1 MQPTVTVVGAGPA
14 GLMAAEAAAGAGAE
28 VTIIDQR
35 RSFGRTLLLAG
46 RSGLNLTHAEP
57 LEVFLGRYG
66 DGRAMLEPAIRAFP
80 PDAVRAWAD
89 ELGADTFVGSSGR
102 VFPAAMRATSLLR
115 AWTARLAGLGV
126 AMRTGETWAGFTDD
140 GATVLALG
148 GASWPSVG
156 GDGSWLAHVETAGI
170 PVVPFAASN
179 AGVLVAWSAPLL
191 ERFEGVP
198 IKNAAL
204 TAGGRTVRGEPTIT
218 ATGLEGGPIY
228 ALGPEL
234 RSGHGLEIDLQPDL
248 DADALAARLVDR
260 RRTKDSV
267 STWLR
272 KGGLSPVDVALLRD
286 ATGNRLPTEATAI
299 AGLAKAVPIP
309 VDGLAP
315 IDRAISTA
323 GGIAL
328 DAIDD
333 TGMLLDRPGTWVA
346 GEMVAWDAPTG
357 GYLIQACLSTGHRAG
372 VAAARWAAEHPG
384 LASGDDLHLS
394 PRTPR

>member
-1 MQPTVTVVGAGPA
+1 MVQPTVTVVGAGPA

-28 VTIIDQR
+28 VTVVDQR

-102 VFPAAMRATSLLR
+102 VFPAAMRATGLLR

-126 AMRTGETWAGFTDD
+126 AMRTGEMWAGFTDD

-156 GDGSWLAHVETAGI
+156 GDGSWFAHVETAGI
-170 PVVPFAASN
+170 PVVPFVASN

-204 TAGGRTVRGEPTIT
+204 TAGVRTVRGEPTIT

-260 RRTKDSV
+260 RRPKDSV

-286 ATGNRLPTEATAI
+286 TTGNRLPTESTAI
-299 AGLAKAVPIP
+299 ADLAKAVPIP

-323 GGIAL
+323 GGVAL
-328 DAIDD
+328 DAVDD

-372 VAAARWAAEHPG
+372 VAAARWAAEHP
-384 LASGDDLHLS
+384 
-394 PRTPR
+394 

>member
-102 VFPAAMRATSLLR
+102 VFPAAMRATGLLR

-126 AMRTGETWAGFTDD
+126 AMRTGETWAGFTDE

-156 GDGSWLAHVETAGI
+156 GDGSWFAHVETAGI
-170 PVVPFAASN
+170 PVVPFVASN

-218 ATGLEGGPIY
+218 VTGLEGGPIY

-260 RRTKDSV
+260 RRPKDSV

-286 ATGNRLPTEATAI
+286 ATGNRLPTEATVI
-299 AGLAKAVPIP
+299 AGLAKAMPIP

-372 VAAARWAAEHPG
+372 VAAARWAAEHP
-384 LASGDDLHLS
+384 
-394 PRTPR
+394 

>member
-1 MQPTVTVVGAGPA
+1 MVQPTVTVVGAGPA

-28 VTIIDQR
+28 VTIVDQR

-102 VFPAAMRATSLLR
+102 VFPAAMRATGLLR

-126 AMRTGETWAGFTDD
+126 AMRTGETWAGFADD

-156 GDGSWLAHVETAGI
+156 GDGSWCAHVETAGI
-170 PVVPFAASN
+170 PVVPFVASN

-204 TAGGRTVRGEPTIT
+204 TAGVRTVRGEPTIT

-260 RRTKDSV
+260 RRPKDSV

-372 VAAARWAAEHPG
+372 VAAARWAAEHP
-384 LASGDDLHLS
+384 
-394 PRTPR
+394 

>member
-1 MQPTVTVVGAGPA
+1 MVQPTVTVVGAGPA

-28 VTIIDQR
+28 VTIVDQR

-102 VFPAAMRATSLLR
+102 VFPAAMRATGLLR

-156 GDGSWLAHVETAGI
+156 GDGSWCAHVETAGI
-170 PVVPFAASN
+170 PVVPFVASN

-204 TAGGRTVRGEPTIT
+204 TAGVRTVRGEPTIT

-260 RRTKDSV
+260 RRPKDSV

-286 ATGNRLPTEATAI
+286 TTGNRLPTEATAV
-299 AGLAKAVPIP
+299 ADLAKAVPIP
-309 VDGLAP
+309 VEGLAP

-323 GGIAL
+323 GGVAL

-372 VAAARWAAEHPG
+372 VAAARWAAEHP
-384 LASGDDLHLS
+384 
-394 PRTPR
+394 

>member
-14 GLMAAEAAAGAGAE
+14 GLMAAEAAAGAGAGAE

-80 PDAVRAWAD
+80 PDSVRAWAD

-309 VDGLAP
+309 VGGLAP

-357 GYLIQACLSTGHRAG
+357 GYLIQACLSTGRRAG
-372 VAAARWAAEHPG
+372 VAAARWAAEHP
-384 LASGDDLHLS
+384 
-394 PRTPR
+394 

>member
-1 MQPTVTVVGAGPA
+1 MVQPTVTVVGAGPA

-28 VTIIDQR
+28 VTIVDQR

-102 VFPAAMRATSLLR
+102 VFPAAMRATGLLR

-126 AMRTGETWAGFTDD
+126 AMRTGETWAGFADD
-140 GATVLALG
+140 SATVLALG

-156 GDGSWLAHVETAGI
+156 GDGSWFAHVETAGI
-170 PVVPFAASN
+170 PVVPFVASN

-204 TAGGRTVRGEPTIT
+204 TAGVRTVRGEPTIT

-260 RRTKDSV
+260 RRPKDSV

-286 ATGNRLPTEATAI
+286 TTGNRLPTEATAV
-299 AGLAKAVPIP
+299 ADLAKAVPIP
-309 VDGLAP
+309 VEGLAP
-315 IDRAISTA
+315 IDCAISTA
-323 GGIAL
+323 GGVAL

-372 VAAARWAAEHPG
+372 VAAARWAAEHP
-384 LASGDDLHLS
+384 
-394 PRTPR
+394 

>member
-66 DGRAMLEPAIRAFP
+66 DGRAMLEPAIRAFT

-234 RSGHGLEIDLQPDL
+234 RSGHGLGIDLQPDL

-260 RRTKDSV
+260 RRPKDSV

-299 AGLAKAVPIP
+299 ANLAKAVPIP
-309 VDGLAP
+309 VEGLAP

-333 TGMLLDRPGTWVA
+333 TGMLVDRPGTWVA

-372 VAAARWAAEHPG
+372 VAAARWAAEHP
-384 LASGDDLHLS
+384 
-394 PRTPR
+394 

>member
-1 MQPTVTVVGAGPA
+1 MVQPTVTVVGAGPA

-28 VTIIDQR
+28 VTIVDQR

-102 VFPAAMRATSLLR
+102 VFPAAMRATGLLR

-126 AMRTGETWAGFTDD
+126 AMQTGETWAGFADD

-156 GDGSWLAHVETAGI
+156 GDGSWCAHVETAGI
-170 PVVPFAASN
+170 PVVPFVASN

-204 TAGGRTVRGEPTIT
+204 TAGVRTVRGEPTIT

-260 RRTKDSV
+260 RRPKDSV

-286 ATGNRLPTEATAI
+286 TTGNRLPTEATAV
-299 AGLAKAVPIP
+299 ADLAKAVPIP
-309 VDGLAP
+309 VEGLAP

-323 GGIAL
+323 GGVAL

-372 VAAARWAAEHPG
+372 VAAARWAAEHP
-384 LASGDDLHLS
+384 
-394 PRTPR
+394 

>member
-80 PDAVRAWAD
+80 PDAVRAWAG

-102 VFPAAMRATSLLR
+102 VFPAAMRATGLLR

-191 ERFEGVP
+191 ERFEGGP

-267 STWLR
+267 STWLQ
-272 KGGLSPVDVALLRD
+272 KGGLSPVDVAILRD

-372 VAAARWAAEHPG
+372 VAAARWAAEHP
-384 LASGDDLHLS
+384 
-394 PRTPR
+394 

>member
-1 MQPTVTVVGAGPA
+1 VTQPTVTVVGAGPA
-14 GLMAAEAAAGAGAE
+14 GLMAAEAAVGAGAE
-28 VTIIDQR
+28 VTVVDQR

-102 VFPAAMRATSLLR
+102 VFPASMRATGLLR

-179 AGVLVAWSAPLL
+179 AGLLVAWSAPLL

-260 RRTKDSV
+260 RRPKDSV

-299 AGLAKAVPIP
+299 ANLAKAVPIP
-309 VDGLAP
+309 VGGLAP

-333 TGMLLDRPGTWVA
+333 TGMLLGRPGTWVA

-372 VAAARWAAEHPG
+372 VAAARWAAEHP
-384 LASGDDLHLS
+384 
-394 PRTPR
+394 

>member
-89 ELGADTFVGSSGR
+89 GLGADTFVGSSGR

-248 DADALAARLVDR
+248 DVDALAARLVDR
-260 RRTKDSV
+260 RRPKDSV

-299 AGLAKAVPIP
+299 ANLAKAVPIP
-309 VDGLAP
+309 VGGLAP

-328 DAIDD
+328 DAIDV
-333 TGMLLDRPGTWVA
+333 TGMLLGRPGTWVA

-372 VAAARWAAEHPG
+372 VAAARWAAEHP
-384 LASGDDLHLS
+384 
-394 PRTPR
+394 

>member
-80 PDAVRAWAD
+80 PDAVRAWAG

-102 VFPAAMRATSLLR
+102 VFPAAMRATGLLR

-248 DADALAARLVDR
+248 DADALATRLVDR
-260 RRTKDSV
+260 RRPKDSV

-372 VAAARWAAEHPG
+372 VAAARWAAEHP
-384 LASGDDLHLS
+384 
-394 PRTPR
+394 

>member
-1 MQPTVTVVGAGPA
+1 
-14 GLMAAEAAAGAGAE
+14 
-28 VTIIDQR
+28 
-35 RSFGRTLLLAG
+35 
-46 RSGLNLTHAEP
+46 
-57 LEVFLGRYG
+57 
-66 DGRAMLEPAIRAFP
+66 
-80 PDAVRAWAD
+80 
-89 ELGADTFVGSSGR
+89 
-102 VFPAAMRATSLLR
+102 
-115 AWTARLAGLGV
+115 
-126 AMRTGETWAGFTDD
+126 
-140 GATVLALG
+140 
-148 GASWPSVG
+148 
-156 GDGSWLAHVETAGI
+156 
-170 PVVPFAASN
+170 VVPFAASN

-260 RRTKDSV
+260 RRPKDSV

-286 ATGNRLPTEATAI
+286 ATANRLPTEATAI
-299 AGLAKAVPIP
+299 ANLAKAVPIP

-372 VAAARWAAEHPG
+372 VAAARWAAEHP
-384 LASGDDLHLS
+384 
-394 PRTPR
+394 

>member
-1 MQPTVTVVGAGPA
+1 MVQPTVTVVGAGPA

-28 VTIIDQR
+28 VTIVDQR

-89 ELGADTFVGSSGR
+89 ELGANTFVGSSGR
-102 VFPAAMRATSLLR
+102 VFPAAMRATGLLR

-126 AMRTGETWAGFTDD
+126 AMRTGETWADFTDD

-156 GDGSWLAHVETAGI
+156 GDGSWFAHVETAGI
-170 PVVPFAASN
+170 PVVPFVASN

-204 TAGGRTVRGEPTIT
+204 TAGVRTVRGEPTIT

-260 RRTKDSV
+260 RRPKDSV

-286 ATGNRLPTEATAI
+286 TTGNRLPTEATAV
-299 AGLAKAVPIP
+299 ADLAKAVPIP
-309 VDGLAP
+309 VEGLAP

-372 VAAARWAAEHPG
+372 VAAARWAAEHP
-384 LASGDDLHLS
+384 
-394 PRTPR
+394 

>member
-28 VTIIDQR
+28 VTIVDQR

-66 DGRAMLEPAIRAFP
+66 DGRAMLEPAIQAFP

-89 ELGADTFVGSSGR
+89 GLGADTFVGSSGR
-102 VFPAAMRATSLLR
+102 VFPAAMRATGLLR

-198 IKNAAL
+198 VKNAAL
-204 TAGGRTVRGEPTIT
+204 HAGGRTVRGEPTIT

-234 RSGHGLEIDLQPDL
+234 RSGHRLEIDLQPDL

-260 RRTKDSV
+260 RRPKDSV

-286 ATGNRLPTEATAI
+286 VTGNRLPTEATAI
-299 AGLAKAVPIP
+299 ANLAKAVPIP
-309 VDGLAP
+309 VEGLAP

-323 GGIAL
+323 GGVAL

-357 GYLIQACLSTGHRAG
+357 GYLIQACLSTGHQAG
-372 VAAARWAAEHPG
+372 VAAARWAAEHP
-384 LASGDDLHLS
+384 
-394 PRTPR
+394 

>member
-1 MQPTVTVVGAGPA
+1 MVQPTVTVVGAGPA

-28 VTIIDQR
+28 VTIVDQR

-102 VFPAAMRATSLLR
+102 VFPAAMRATGLLR

-126 AMRTGETWAGFTDD
+126 AMRTGETWAGFADD

-156 GDGSWLAHVETAGI
+156 GDGSWCAHVETAGI
-170 PVVPFAASN
+170 PVVPFVASN

-204 TAGGRTVRGEPTIT
+204 TAGVRTVRGEPTIT

-260 RRTKDSV
+260 RRPKDSV

-286 ATGNRLPTEATAI
+286 TTGNRLPTEATAV
-299 AGLAKAVPIP
+299 ADLAKAVPTP
-309 VDGLAP
+309 VEGLAP

-323 GGIAL
+323 GGVAL

-372 VAAARWAAEHPG
+372 VAAARWAAEHP
-384 LASGDDLHLS
+384 
-394 PRTPR
+394 

>member
-1 MQPTVTVVGAGPA
+1 MVQPTVTVVGAGPA

-28 VTIIDQR
+28 VTIVDQR

-102 VFPAAMRATSLLR
+102 VFPASMRATGLLR

-248 DADALAARLVDR
+248 DTDALAARLVDR
-260 RRTKDSV
+260 RRPKDSV

-286 ATGNRLPTEATAI
+286 TTGNRLPTEATAI
-299 AGLAKAVPIP
+299 ADLAKAVPIP
-309 VDGLAP
+309 VEGLAP

-323 GGIAL
+323 GGVAL

-372 VAAARWAAEHPG
+372 VAAARWAAEHP
-384 LASGDDLHLS
+384 
-394 PRTPR
+394 

>member
-28 VTIIDQR
+28 VTIVDQR

-102 VFPAAMRATSLLR
+102 VFPAAMRATGLLR

-126 AMRTGETWAGFTDD
+126 AMRTGETWAGFADD

-156 GDGSWLAHVETAGI
+156 GDGSWCAHVETAGI
-170 PVVPFAASN
+170 PVVPFVASN

-204 TAGGRTVRGEPTIT
+204 TAGVRTVRGEPTIT

-248 DADALAARLVDR
+248 DTDALAARLVDR
-260 RRTKDSV
+260 RRPKDSV

-299 AGLAKAVPIP
+299 ANLAKAVPIP
-309 VDGLAP
+309 VEGLAP

-323 GGIAL
+323 GGVAL

-372 VAAARWAAEHPG
+372 VAAARWAAEHP
-384 LASGDDLHLS
+384 
-394 PRTPR
+394 

>member
-1 MQPTVTVVGAGPA
+1 MQPRVTVVGAGPA

-28 VTIIDQR
+28 VTIVDQR

-102 VFPAAMRATSLLR
+102 VFPAAMRATGLLR

-170 PVVPFAASN
+170 PVGPFVASN

-248 DADALAARLVDR
+248 DANALVARLVDR
-260 RRTKDSV
+260 RRPKDSV

-299 AGLAKAVPIP
+299 ADLAKAVPIP

-323 GGIAL
+323 GGVAL

-333 TGMLLDRPGTWVA
+333 TGMLVDRPGTWVA

-372 VAAARWAAEHPG
+372 AAAARWAAEHP
-384 LASGDDLHLS
+384 
-394 PRTPR
+394 

>member
-102 VFPAAMRATSLLR
+102 VFPASMRATGLLR

-260 RRTKDSV
+260 RRPKDSV

-286 ATGNRLPTEATAI
+286 TTGNRLPTEATAV
-299 AGLAKAVPIP
+299 ADLAKAVPIP
-309 VDGLAP
+309 VEGLAP

-323 GGIAL
+323 GGVAL

-357 GYLIQACLSTGHRAG
+357 GYLIQACLSTGHQAG
-372 VAAARWAAEHPG
+372 VAAARWAAEHP
-384 LASGDDLHLS
+384 
-394 PRTPR
+394 

>member
-1 MQPTVTVVGAGPA
+1 MQSTVTVVGAGPA
-14 GLMAAEAAAGAGAE
+14 GLMAAEAAAGAGAD
-28 VTIIDQR
+28 VTIVDQR

-46 RSGLNLTHAEP
+46 RSGLNLTQAEP

-66 DGRAMLEPAIRAFP
+66 DARATLEPAIRAFP

-102 VFPAAMRATSLLR
+102 VFPAAMRATGLLR
-115 AWTARLAGLGV
+115 AWMSRLDGLGV
-126 AMRTGETWAGFTDD
+126 AMRTGETWVGFTDD
-140 GATVLALG
+140 CATVLALG

-156 GDGSWLAHVETAGI
+156 GDGSWLAHFETAGI

-191 ERFEGVP
+191 QRFEGVP

-204 TAGGRTVRGEPTIT
+204 RAGGRTVRGEPTIT

-248 DADALAARLVDR
+248 DADALAARLIDR
-260 RRTKDSV
+260 RRPKDSV

-286 ATGNRLPTEATAI
+286 ATGNRLPTDAMAI
-299 AGLAKAVPIP
+299 GDLAKALPIP
-309 VDGLAP
+309 VEGLAP

-323 GGIAL
+323 GGVAL

-357 GYLIQACLSTGHRAG
+357 GYLIQACLSAGRWAG
-372 VAAARWAAEHPG
+372 VAAARWAAEH
-384 LASGDDLHLS
+384 
-394 PRTPR
+394 T

>member
-260 RRTKDSV
+260 RRPKDSV

-286 ATGNRLPTEATAI
+286 ATGNRLPTEPTAI
-299 AGLAKAVPIP
+299 ADLAKAVPIP

-372 VAAARWAAEHPG
+372 VAAARWAAEHP
-384 LASGDDLHLS
+384 
-394 PRTPR
+394 

>member
-28 VTIIDQR
+28 VTVIDQR

-80 PDAVRAWAD
+80 PDAVRAWAG

-102 VFPAAMRATSLLR
+102 VFPAAMRATGLLR

-372 VAAARWAAEHPG
+372 VAAARWAAEH
-384 LASGDDLHLS
+384 S
-394 PRTPR
+394 

>member
-1 MQPTVTVVGAGPA
+1 MQPRVTVVGAGPA

-28 VTIIDQR
+28 VTIVDQR

-89 ELGADTFVGSSGR
+89 ERGADTFVGSSGR
-102 VFPAAMRATSLLR
+102 VFPAAMRATGLLR

-170 PVVPFAASN
+170 PVVPFVASN

-204 TAGGRTVRGEPTIT
+204 RAGGRTVRGEPTIT

-248 DADALAARLVDR
+248 DADALVARLVGR
-260 RRTKDSV
+260 RRPKDSV

-272 KGGLSPVDVALLRD
+272 KGGLSLVDVALLRD

-299 AGLAKAVPIP
+299 ADLAKAVPIP
-309 VDGLAP
+309 VEGLAP
-315 IDRAISTA
+315 VDRAISTA
-323 GGIAL
+323 GGVAL

-333 TGMLLDRPGTWVA
+333 TGMLVDRPGTWVA

-372 VAAARWAAEHPG
+372 VAAARWAAEHP
-384 LASGDDLHLS
+384 
-394 PRTPR
+394 

>member
-14 GLMAAEAAAGAGAE
+14 GLMAAETAAGAGAE
-28 VTIIDQR
+28 VTIVDQR

-102 VFPAAMRATSLLR
+102 VFPAAMRATGLLR

-198 IKNAAL
+198 VKNAAL
-204 TAGGRTVRGEPTIT
+204 RAGGRTVRGEPTIT

-248 DADALAARLVDR
+248 DAEALAARLVDR
-260 RRTKDSV
+260 RRPKDSV

-286 ATGNRLPTEATAI
+286 VTGNRLPTEATAI
-299 AGLAKAVPIP
+299 ANLAKAVPIP

-323 GGIAL
+323 GGVAL

-357 GYLIQACLSTGHRAG
+357 GYLIQACLSTGHQAG
-372 VAAARWAAEHPG
+372 VAAARWAAEHP
-384 LASGDDLHLS
+384 
-394 PRTPR
+394 

>member
-28 VTIIDQR
+28 VTIVDQR

-102 VFPAAMRATSLLR
+102 VFPASMRATGLLR

-170 PVVPFAASN
+170 PAVPFAASN

-234 RSGHGLEIDLQPDL
+234 QSGHGLEIDLQPDL
-248 DADALAARLVDR
+248 DANALVARLVDR
-260 RRTKDSV
+260 RRPKDSV

-272 KGGLSPVDVALLRD
+272 KGGLSPVDAALLRD

-299 AGLAKAVPIP
+299 AALAKAVPIP
-309 VDGLAP
+309 VEGLAP
-315 IDRAISTA
+315 VDRAISTA
-323 GGIAL
+323 GGVAL

-333 TGMLLDRPGTWVA
+333 TGMLVDRPGTWVA

-372 VAAARWAAEHPG
+372 VAAARWAAEHP
-384 LASGDDLHLS
+384 
-394 PRTPR
+394 

>member
-102 VFPAAMRATSLLR
+102 VFPAAMRATGLLR

-156 GDGSWLAHVETAGI
+156 GDGSWFAHVETAGI
-170 PVVPFAASN
+170 PVVPFVASN

-248 DADALAARLVDR
+248 DVDALVARLVDR

-315 IDRAISTA
+315 VDRAISTA
-323 GGIAL
+323 GGVAL

-333 TGMLLDRPGTWVA
+333 TGMLVDRPGTWVA

-372 VAAARWAAEHPG
+372 VAAARWAAEHP
-384 LASGDDLHLS
+384 
-394 PRTPR
+394 

>member
-1 MQPTVTVVGAGPA
+1 MVQPTVTVVGAGPA

-28 VTIIDQR
+28 VTIVDQR

-102 VFPAAMRATSLLR
+102 VFPAAMRATGLLR

-126 AMRTGETWAGFTDD
+126 AMRTGETWAGFADD
-140 GATVLALG
+140 SATVLALG

-156 GDGSWLAHVETAGI
+156 GDGSWCAHVETAGI
-170 PVVPFAASN
+170 PVVPFVASN

-204 TAGGRTVRGEPTIT
+204 TAGVRTVRGEPTIT

-260 RRTKDSV
+260 RRPKDSV

-286 ATGNRLPTEATAI
+286 TTGNRLPTEATAV
-299 AGLAKAVPIP
+299 ADLAKAVPIP
-309 VDGLAP
+309 VEGLAP

-323 GGIAL
+323 GGVAL

-372 VAAARWAAEHPG
+372 VAAARWAAEHP
-384 LASGDDLHLS
+384 
-394 PRTPR
+394 

>member
-28 VTIIDQR
+28 VTIVDQR

-66 DGRAMLEPAIRAFP
+66 DGRACSSPRSGRFRP
-80 PDAVRAWAD
+80 TPCAWAD

-102 VFPAAMRATSLLR
+102 VFPASMRATGLLR

-170 PVVPFAASN
+170 PVVPFATSN

-248 DADALAARLVDR
+248 DTDALAARLVDR
-260 RRTKDSV
+260 RRPKDSV

-272 KGGLSPVDVALLRD
+272 KGGLSPVDVALCD

-299 AGLAKAVPIP
+299 ANLAKAVPIP
-309 VDGLAP
+309 VEGLAP

-323 GGIAL
+323 GGVAL
-328 DAIDD
+328 MPS
-333 TGMLLDRPGTWVA
+333 TTP
-346 GEMVAWDAPTG
+346 
-357 GYLIQACLSTGHRAG
+357 ACSSTGPAPG
-372 VAAARWAAEHPG
+372 WPARWSHG
-384 LASGDDLHLS
+384 
-394 PRTPR
+394 TPRPAAT

>member
-28 VTIIDQR
+28 VTIVDQR

-102 VFPAAMRATSLLR
+102 VFPASMRATGLLR

-170 PVVPFAASN
+170 PAVPFAASN

-234 RSGHGLEIDLQPDL
+234 QSGHGLEIDLQPDL
-248 DADALAARLVDR
+248 DANALVARLVDR
-260 RRTKDSV
+260 RRPKDSV

-299 AGLAKAVPIP
+299 AALAKAVPIP
-309 VDGLAP
+309 VEGLAP
-315 IDRAISTA
+315 VDRAISTA
-323 GGIAL
+323 GGVAL

-333 TGMLLDRPGTWVA
+333 TGMLVDRPGTWVA

-372 VAAARWAAEHPG
+372 VAAARWAAEHP
-384 LASGDDLHLS
+384 
-394 PRTPR
+394 

>member
-14 GLMAAEAAAGAGAE
+14 GLMAAEAATGAGAE

-80 PDAVRAWAD
+80 PDAARAWAG

-102 VFPAAMRATSLLR
+102 VFPAAMRATGLLR

-309 VDGLAP
+309 VDGLAQ

-372 VAAARWAAEHPG
+372 VAAARWAAEHP
-384 LASGDDLHLS
+384 
-394 PRTPR
+394 

>member
-28 VTIIDQR
+28 VTIVDQR

-102 VFPAAMRATSLLR
+102 VFPASMRATGLLR

-156 GDGSWLAHVETAGI
+156 GDGSWFAHVETAGI
-170 PVVPFAASN
+170 PVVPFVASN

-204 TAGGRTVRGEPTIT
+204 RAGGRTVRGEPTIT

-228 ALGPEL
+228 AL
-234 RSGHGLEIDLQPDL
+234 S
-248 DADALAARLVDR
+248 
-260 RRTKDSV
+260 
-267 STWLR
+267 
-272 KGGLSPVDVALLRD
+272 
-286 ATGNRLPTEATAI
+286 
-299 AGLAKAVPIP
+299 
-309 VDGLAP
+309 
-315 IDRAISTA
+315 
-323 GGIAL
+323 
-328 DAIDD
+328 
-333 TGMLLDRPGTWVA
+333 
-346 GEMVAWDAPTG
+346 
-357 GYLIQACLSTGHRAG
+357 LIHI
-372 VAAARWAAEHPG
+372 
-384 LASGDDLHLS
+384 
-394 PRTPR
+394 

>member
-1 MQPTVTVVGAGPA
+1 MTQPTVTVVGAGPA

-28 VTIIDQR
+28 VTIVDQR

-102 VFPAAMRATSLLR
+102 VFPAAMRATGLLR

-126 AMRTGETWAGFTDD
+126 AMRTGETWAGFADD

-156 GDGSWLAHVETAGI
+156 GDGSWCAHVETAGI
-170 PVVPFAASN
+170 PVVPFVASN

-204 TAGGRTVRGEPTIT
+204 TAGVRTVRGEPTIT

-260 RRTKDSV
+260 RRPKDSV

-286 ATGNRLPTEATAI
+286 TTGNRLPTEATAI
-299 AGLAKAVPIP
+299 ADLAKAVPIP
-309 VDGLAP
+309 VEGLAP

-323 GGIAL
+323 GGVAL

-372 VAAARWAAEHPG
+372 VAAARWAAEHP
-384 LASGDDLHLS
+384 
-394 PRTPR
+394 